1 MHLKQKKNALAK
13 LLPQGSESHDRV
25 CHSNNFTY
33 PFKLLLLL
41 FIVVLIPLLLHIIE
55 EFLSIHQK
63 VFAMLLLPSVD
74 LGFQT
79 LFQLKTSITV
89 FMLSQKKGALLHLL
103 LLYVHFTTNSHH
115 CETIPIL

>member
-1 MHLKQKKNALAK
+1 MHLKKKKNALAK
-13 LLPQGSESHDRV
+13 LLLQGSESHDRV
-25 CHSNNFTY
+25 CHSNNLTY

-63 VFAMLLLPSVD
+63 IFAMLLLPNVD

-79 LFQLKTSITV
+79 LFQLKTSIS
-89 FMLSQKKGALLHLL
+89 F
-103 LLYVHFTTNSHH
+103 YVVTKRGLITLTSLI
-115 CETIPIL
+115 CTL